1 MQYWGLCIALL
12 TGFFGYG
19 QEDSLPVNR
28 DFLFTDGLYAELTDL
43 PQNQPTRA
51 LLGIDGQMVLQ
62 QEDYSLKVER
72 LHPKGRPELAI
83 DLNSVAA
90 IVIKGIPY
98 LRVQVDTVHG
108 FTEYAGL
115 RVRGRLSYFTYEHNG
130 QDSVLIKAYNPATGR
145 AFRQQKVVRPKKET
159 RELVLN
165 LATAEI
171 LDFTPENMERLMAN
185 DEQLLQTL
193 RSLDEEEVA
202 SRLYRLLLIYDDRH
216 PLLLPARKQM

>member
-1 MQYWGLCIALL
+1 MQHWLLIIALL
-12 TGFFGYG
+12 ASYTGYS

-28 DFLFTDGLYAELTDL
+28 DFLFTDGLYADLTDL
-43 PQNQPTRA
+43 QQNMPSRT

-62 QEDYSLKVER
+62 QEDYSLKVEQ
-72 LHPKGRPELAI
+72 LYPKGRPELAI
-83 DLNSVAA
+83 DLNTISA

-98 LRVQVDTVHG
+98 LRVQQDTVLG
-108 FTEYAGL
+108 FTEFSGL

-130 QDSVLIKAYNPATGR
+130 QDSVLIKAYNPQTGR
-145 AFRQQKVVRPKKET
+145 PFRQQKVVRPKKET

-171 LDFTPENMERLMAN
+171 LDFTPENMELLMAD

-193 RSLDEEEVA
+193 QSLEEDEVE
-202 SRLYRLLLIYDDRH
+202 SRLHRLLLIYDDRH
-216 PLLLPARKQM
+216 PLLLPAKKQM